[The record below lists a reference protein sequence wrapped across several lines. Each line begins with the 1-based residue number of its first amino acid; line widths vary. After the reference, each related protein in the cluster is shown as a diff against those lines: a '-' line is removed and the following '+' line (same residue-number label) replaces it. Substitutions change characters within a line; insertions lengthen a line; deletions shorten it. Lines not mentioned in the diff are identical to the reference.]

1 MTRRPTVL
9 ACGLLLSSGL
19 ALAQTPMPPTGTPT
33 TPTTPASPTTN
44 PDGTPVTVPDPST
57 VTDPTTPVE
66 PAVTQPEEPT
76 DDPTIAQDLGISASV
91 FTARV
96 YGYIDALY
104 EKSAPEPSGIGNN
117 NETLF
122 SKSPAEW
129 DVANF
134 HLMIQGNVFG
144 AYRYYINLAAPG
156 SGSPGEDAA
165 IGLRNAWV
173 EFPIYRDLFNF
184 RVGKMYRRFGL
195 YNEILDAVPTFI
207 GIEPPEMF
215 DGDHL
220 MLTRT
225 TNAMLHGKLSANDAT
240 IAYALSTGNDER
252 ADAEIPMAADLR
264 FTFQPGITLGGS
276 FYTTNGDAVPSVDL
290 DGGNPIGGVANWME
304 KDDFKVYSVF
314 GQLDLSGFTLQLEYT
329 AAVHDAVRDAQKVEF
344 LAVGDP
350 MDDTDEGAGLF
361 PWQLDRFFT
370 DPSNPSAA
378 NVRPDASYTVR
389 AAYIRAGYDI
399 KIGKRELIPYAQFD
413 YYVNKEEIAN
423 EDFGGDN
430 EAGLSDTGVIF
441 KSTLGLVF
449 RPARFIAIK
458 LDSSLHS
465 THFNGRW
472 EHYPEIRSSF
482 SLYWELG
489 DAQ

>member
-1 MTRRPTVL
+1 MKRRSIVL
-9 ACGLLLSSGL
+9 VLGPLLSGAL
-19 ALAQTPMPPTGTPT
+19 AFAQTPMPPPTGTTPT
-33 TPTTPASPTTN
+33 TPTTPTN
-44 PDGTPVTVPDPST
+44 PDGTPITPAEPVPTEPTPTEPT
-57 VTDPTTPVE
+57 VT
-66 PAVTQPEEPT
+66 EEEDT
-76 DDPTIAQDLGISASV
+76 VAQDLGISASV

-96 YGYIDALY
+96 YGYIAAIY
-104 EKSAPEPSGIGNN
+104 EKSAAEPSGIGNN

-129 DVANF
+129 DVTNF
-134 HLMIQGNVFG
+134 HVMIQGNVFG
-144 AYRYYINLAAPG
+144 KYRYFMNLAAPG
-156 SGSPGEDAA
+156 AGSPVEDAT
-165 IGLRNAWV
+165 IGVRNAWI
-173 EFPIYRDLFNF
+173 EFPLYRDLFNF
-184 RVGKMYRRFGL
+184 RIGKTYRRFGL
-195 YNEILDAVPTFI
+195 YNEVLDAVPTFI

-225 TNAMLHGKLSANDAT
+225 TNAMLHGKLTANDAT
-240 IAYALSTGNDER
+240 IAYALATGNDER
-252 ADAEIPMAADLR
+252 AESEIPMGADLR
-264 FTFQPGITLGGS
+264 FTFQPGILLGGS

-314 GQLDLSGFTLQLEYT
+314 GQLDISGFTLQLEYT
-329 AAVHDAVRDAQKVEF
+329 AAVHEAVRDPGKVEF

-350 MDDTDEGAGLF
+350 ADDMDQGAGLF
-361 PWQLDRFFT
+361 PWQLQRFFT
-370 DPSNPSAA
+370 DPNNPSAA
-378 NVRPDASYTVR
+378 TVRRDASYTVR
-389 AAYIRAGYDI
+389 AAYVRAGYDI
-399 KIGKRELIPYAQFD
+399 KVGQMEFIPYGQFD

-430 EAGLSDTGVIF
+430 EAGLSDSGVIY

-449 RPARFIAIK
+449 RPARFIAVK
-458 LDSSLHS
+458 FDGSLHS
-465 THFNGRW
+465 TRFNGTW